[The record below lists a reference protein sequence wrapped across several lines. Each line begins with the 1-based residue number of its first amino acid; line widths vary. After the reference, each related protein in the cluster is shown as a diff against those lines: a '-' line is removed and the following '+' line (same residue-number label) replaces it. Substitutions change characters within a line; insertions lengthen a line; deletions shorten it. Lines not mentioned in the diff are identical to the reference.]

1 MRESYPPRNK
11 QGFVLLLSGLHNSGK
26 DVIAKALQ
34 VALNEQGGRS
44 VSLLLGDAVRDDR
57 NPKSLTPEERHDNL
71 QRIAFVASELA
82 RAGAAVIASPVA
94 PEERSRALVKDTV
107 VSSAGAGG
115 NFFLV
120 HVATPLEHCEST
132 DRRGVYAQ
140 ARNGTIKGFV
150 GVDVEYET
158 PKKADLTVDVTA
170 QNIPSIVHSKSCRVF
185 AVGNHAD
192 RPFRHYSPARVKF
205 VDLNPRIIMI
215 DI

>member
-1 MRESYPPRNK
+1 VSAAHRFASSCNSHCSCRAVVARLRESYPPRNK

-26 DVIAKALQ
+26 DVIARALQ

-57 NPKSLTPEERHDNL
+57 NPKSLSPEERHDNL

-120 HVATPLEHCEST
+120 HVATPLEHCESI
-132 DRRGVYAQ
+132 DRRGVYSR

-158 PKKADLTVDVTA
+158 PKKPDLTVDVTV
-170 QNIPSIVHSKSCRVF
+170 QNIPSIVHSMS
-185 AVGNHAD
+185 
-192 RPFRHYSPARVKF
+192 
-205 VDLNPRIIMI
+205 
-215 DI
+215 